1 VYRTIIGLILVAAT
15 AVILWLLARGRYRC
29 PFCGRI
35 VRWKDVNCPHC
46 GEDMKMRHREGSGR
60 TSSTWVQRYAPGE
73 KGGESHRRRHR
84 THG

>member
-1 VYRTIIGLILVAAT
+1 VYRTIIGLILAAAT
-15 AVILWLLARGRYRC
+15 GVVLLMLARRRYRC

-60 TSSTWVQRYAPGE
+60 TASTWVQRHAPGRE
-73 KGGESHRRRHR
+73 GEPHRRRHR
-84 THG
+84 DD